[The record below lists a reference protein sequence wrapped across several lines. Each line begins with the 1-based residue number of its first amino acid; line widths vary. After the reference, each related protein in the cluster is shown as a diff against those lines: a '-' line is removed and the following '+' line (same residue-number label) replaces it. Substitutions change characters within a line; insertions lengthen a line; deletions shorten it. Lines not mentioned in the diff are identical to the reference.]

1 MFIKKNPYDK
11 PHHHKE
17 LISKADAS
25 KVFAPILLTFS
36 CVSFLAGVLLVF
48 LVIGFVA
55 PDKVSAVASIVGMV
69 IFSILTLAYFVLRQA
84 SNKHKRYLAKF
95 GIGR

>member
-11 PHHHKE
+11 PDHHKE
-17 LISKADAS
+17 FISKADAS
-25 KVFAPILLTFS
+25 KALAPIALTLTG
-36 CVSFLAGVLLVF
+36 VSFLAGVLLVF
-48 LVIGFVA
+48 LVICFVA

-69 IFSILTLAYFVLRQA
+69 IFSSLILAYFALRLV

-95 GIGR
+95 GIDR